1 MTELTFSE
9 YVEKEKHDISK
20 RRTEVIRKRNE
31 LDQALAEL
39 DKEMAAINA
48 YETIKSGKVYAQK
61 GAGTRGKSRRI
72 EIIDIIK
79 SAGDGGVTSAEI
91 ITKLG
96 VESDK
101 EQSVRTTLSTMKN
114 KGTIKQD
121 GATKKY
127 LSA

>member
-1 MTELTFSE
+1 VTELTFSE
-9 YVEKEKHDISK
+9 YVEKEKHDIYK
-20 RRTEVIRKRNE
+20 RRAEVIRKRNE
-31 LDQALAEL
+31 LDQDLAEL

-48 YETIKSGKVYAQK
+48 YETIKSGKVNAQK
-61 GAGTRGKSRRI
+61 GSGTRGKSRRI

-91 ITKLG
+91 IKKLG
-96 VESDK
+96 VERDK

-121 GATKKY
+121 EATKKY